1 MEKRVITLTEG
12 EIKLKIPSTYTIANV
27 GSLVAVFIGVLNLIT
42 LREIWITVAAI
53 ALLVV
58 LSIYAIKEKRK
69 IQRQRQQ

>member
-1 MEKRVITLTEG
+1 M
-12 EIKLKIPSTYTIANV
+12 

-53 ALLVV
+53 ALLVI
-58 LSIYAIKEKRK
+58 LSIYAVKEKRK